1 MAFAHA
7 LPLFTHEEYL
17 RFERYAE
24 EKHEYLDGLV
34 YAMAGAS
41 PTHNLICASITEIIT
56 RQLRGTGCY
65 PFTSDMKTRCIPLPA
80 GSQSREG
87 LFAYPDFIVACGE
100 PRYHD
105 EKRDVLLNPKLIV
118 EVLSQSTANYDRGEK
133 FQRYQQLDSLTDY
146 LLIAQDRPCVEHF
159 SKQLDGQ
166 WVHTVETDLAG
177 SILIVSI
184 NCRIPLAEV
193 YEWVRFSDI
202 SSD

>member
-1 MAFAHA
+1 MANTLA

-41 PTHNLICASITEIIT
+41 PTHNVICASIGEIIT
-56 RQLRGTGCY
+56 RQLRGTACR
-65 PFTSDMKTRCIPLPA
+65 PFTSNMKTRCIPLPV
-80 GSQSREG
+80 GSKSREG

-118 EVLSQSTANYDRGEK
+118 EVLSKSTAQYDRGEK
-133 FQRYQQLDSLTDY
+133 FQRYQQLESLTDY

-159 SKQLDGQ
+159 SKQPDSP
-166 WVHTVETDLAG
+166 WARTVETDLAG
-177 SILIVSI
+177 SIFISSL

-202 SSD
+202 SGD